1 MNEER
6 EKKLNNLF
14 DKKEDLIWEL
24 MDTQINIANL
34 FEEEAKEK
42 EGK

>member
-6 EKKLNNLF
+6 EKKLDDLF

-24 MDTQINIANL
+24 MDIQMEIANL